1 MIENYQEEKELEE
14 EIQEPEDQHFATVAG
29 VYSDGLTLKFDGA
42 AAASSKR
49 YKCNTF
55 FKFAVGDRVFIMKDS
70 GTYVVICK
78 IGDPA
83 TSINVDYAASA
94 NTANSATTANT
105 ASSATSAN
113 SASSATNVT
122 TYINGKAISTIFES
136 NGTTVKN
143 ATSASSASTATS
155 ASSAT
160 NASNVTS
167 QINGKLITNIFE
179 SNGTTAKT
187 ATNYTGKH
195 TGSSIAFFNGTSRT
209 KSTIKRLNTSATLT
223 DVINKLNELLNVLGS
238 TGYNLID

>member
-55 FKFAVGDRVFIMKDS
+55 FKFAAGDRVFIMKDS

-78 IGDPA
+78 IGAPA
-83 TSINVDYAASA
+83 TSINVDYATSA

-155 ASSAT
+155 AT

-179 SNGTTAKT
+179 SDGTTAKT

-195 TGSSIAFFNGTSRT
+195 TGSSIAFFNGASRT
-209 KSTIKRLNTSATLT
+209 KSTITRLNTSATLT

-238 TGYNLID
+238 TGYNLIN

>member
-78 IGDPA
+78 IGAPA

-179 SNGTTAKT
+179 SDGTTAKT

-195 TGSSIAFFNGTSRT
+195 TGSSIAFFNGMSRT
-209 KSTIKRLNTSATLT
+209 KSTITRLNTSATLT
-223 DVINKLNELLNVLGS
+223 DVINKLNELLNALGS
-238 TGYNLID
+238 TGYNLIN